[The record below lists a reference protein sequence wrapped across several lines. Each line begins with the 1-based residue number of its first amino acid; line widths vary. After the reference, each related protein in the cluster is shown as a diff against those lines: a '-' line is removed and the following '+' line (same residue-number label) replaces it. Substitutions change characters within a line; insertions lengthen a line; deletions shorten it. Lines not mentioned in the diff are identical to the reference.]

1 MKGTGRKTNQDLA
14 GRLLPIVLLMLPLL
28 ALNGGFLFLANIEFF
43 WQEKT
48 GQELARQE
56 LEALTAS
63 SEFDYQLAHH
73 AGQFLAQLEHS
84 ARMRTPEQKLKFIQ
98 SRYERIFP
106 DPLTEGT
113 VLAFSREEN
122 HKPFD
127 LVFSNKEDLSAKRVF
142 AMVFQHLVDESRNVE
157 PGNETRRQRER
168 LLQKLMGFGTRG
180 DIMATSQRGKASY
193 IIHNNRPHWFVWDY
207 LDLGDDG
214 MVGFMIFL
222 KYGREHKS
230 IGRFLALKECRK
242 RGNGLAGFVP
252 LLKDDK
258 KAVLFEKLA
267 RSRLFRS
274 WVNKNVPPIDQNL
287 HRWVQLGFPEEQTLG
302 NYKIFSYLGKNKTHL
317 SVFLLPEKQRQKMPR
332 WLWLINLSV
341 FPFIGLLALRGIL
354 LNQWPVL
361 NLSMRFLVL
370 YILMASLPL
379 SLVGIAASGYLYQ
392 FSFASQNEIAA
403 NLKNCLNQFDV
414 RKSQIQDAYRVSAE
428 QVFND
433 SILPELIKEYGLT
446 DNRVRDRIL
455 GFFRNRPDPLPLLGF
470 YLLDLSGKGL
480 QYYEGTTASRLDP
493 AFEVFKI
500 PIVRTLRKRF
510 AEKHPEIELPEFKV
524 SEVQKF
530 GELAYQSVS
539 SNDLAAETEK
549 RRTFPITRRLGVHTA
564 TQIHDFLTVNGKE
577 SVLIYIIW
585 DDSSLDARTMGITR
599 DYLGLSYP
607 DYSFIALRKTP
618 SGYEPVF
625 HPGRHV
631 DSDFLKYARTAA
643 DSASLRGGSVSRV
656 MGKYSFLAKPSQK
669 YSDAILVGAIDQY
682 FFHTK
687 MRNRLLGLALW
698 IIVALLAVIV
708 CVWLTSIF
716 IVRPISEMRYA
727 LESVSAG
734 NLSIRLKSERYDEL
748 GLLAEN
754 FSSMVKGIDD
764 RRKLAALLSDQAIE
778 AISGERFD
786 AGKKLKA
793 RSFEGVALVSDIRG
807 FTTICETMPAVRVT
821 EMLNDHFAAMARII
835 SLNGGRVYKFIGD
848 AIEAIF
854 PENENGNAADL
865 ALKAAIQMNHA
876 VNELNLK
883 RRREGLFQYQFG
895 VGLGM
900 GTFFSGQIGSED
912 TRIDY
917 AVIGEP
923 LVRAAELEA
932 CTKKCERIPVAVD
945 EKVKNVCG
953 DFCNFL
959 PIDSESS
966 GFEPSPD
973 AARLNLVLESSRNI
987 ASSGAQTAV
996 SDHGETFVIAGELK
1010 PAIRKTAFL
1019 LFTLFTILTVI
1030 AIVWGLSGRN
1040 EVRREAEQRNANE
1053 NIFGF
1058 VEQLKSDDAARMA
1071 FEIKMKRMI
1080 SRSEEKLNW
1089 DHRPNENE
1097 RIRKIVEDELKGLE
1111 KIGCPDPRA
1120 IVFHYDKDNFK
1131 SPDPEK
1137 LAKTI
1142 FAKNF
1147 QADKQRLFKA
1157 LACQKRNR
1165 YLKSLHTS
1173 FHRIYETKIEEM
1185 FGRDMTSEMLLHENF
1200 GSAMKI

>member
-1 MKGTGRKTNQDLA
+1 MKRAGKKANQDLA
-14 GRLLPIVLLMLPLL
+14 GRLLPIILCLLPLF
-28 ALNGGFLFLANIEFF
+28 ALNGGFLFLANIELF
-43 WQEKT
+43 WHEKT

-84 ARMRTPEQKLKFIQ
+84 ARMLTAEQKLKFIQ
-98 SRYERIFP
+98 SRYEKIFP
-106 DPLTEGT
+106 FPLTEGT
-113 VLAFSREEN
+113 VLAFSRKEN
-122 HKPFD
+122 QKPFN
-127 LVFSNKEDLSAKRVF
+127 LFFSNKDDLPAKRVF
-142 AMVFQHLVDESRNVE
+142 AMVFQHLVDESRNIE
-157 PGNETRRQRER
+157 QSGETKRQRER

-180 DIMATSQRGKASY
+180 EVMATSQRGKASY
-193 IIHNNRPHWFVWDY
+193 IIHQNRPHWFVWDY
-207 LDLGDDG
+207 LDLGDEG

-222 KYGREHKS
+222 KYGQEHKNL
-230 IGRFLALKECRK
+230 GRLLALKECRR

-267 RSRLFRS
+267 RSRLFRC
-274 WVNKNVPPIDQNL
+274 WVKNNVPPIDLNL
-287 HRWVQLGFPEEQTLG
+287 HRWVQLGFPEEQALG
-302 NYKIFSYLGKNKTHL
+302 SYKIFSYLGQNKTHL
-317 SVFLLPEKQRQKMPR
+317 SVFLLPEKQRQKMPL
-332 WLWLINLSV
+332 WLLLINLCVS
-341 FPFIGLLALRGIL
+341 PFIFLLAIRGII
-354 LNQWPVL
+354 LNQWPAM
-361 NLSMRFLVL
+361 NLSIRFLVL

-428 QVFND
+428 RVFND
-433 SILPELIKEYGLT
+433 STLPELIHKYGLT
-446 DNRVRDRIL
+446 DHRVRDRIL

-480 QYYEGTTASRLDP
+480 HYYEGTTASRLDP

-510 AEKHPEIELPEFKV
+510 AERHPEIELPEFKV

-607 DYSFIALRKTP
+607 NYSFIAMRKTP
-618 SGYEPVF
+618 SGFEPIF

-631 DSDFLKYARTAA
+631 DSDFLKYARIAA

-682 FFHTK
+682 FFHTR

-698 IIVALLAVIV
+698 IIVALLTVIA

-734 NLSIRLKSERYDEL
+734 NLSIRLKSDRCDEL

-754 FSSMVKGIDD
+754 FSSMVKGIDE

-786 AGKKLKA
+786 SGKKLQAK
-793 RSFEGVALVSDIRG
+793 SFEGVALVSDIRG
-807 FTTICETMPAVRVT
+807 FTTICETMPASRVT

-848 AIEAIF
+848 AVEAIF
-854 PENENGNAADL
+854 PENEEGSAADM

-876 VNELNLK
+876 VNELNRK
-883 RRREGLFQYQFG
+883 RTKEGLFPYQFG

-900 GTFFSGQIGSED
+900 GTFYSGQIGSED

-917 AVIGEP
+917 AVIGDP

-932 CTKKCERIPVAVD
+932 STKNCDKIPVAVD
-945 EKVKNVCG
+945 DKIRNVCR

-959 PIDSESS
+959 PIESDSS

-973 AARLNLVLESSRNI
+973 DATLN
-987 ASSGAQTAV
+987 
-996 SDHGETFVIAGELK
+996 
-1010 PAIRKTAFL
+1010 
-1019 LFTLFTILTVI
+1019 
-1030 AIVWGLSGRN
+1030 
-1040 EVRREAEQRNANE
+1040 
-1053 NIFGF
+1053 
-1058 VEQLKSDDAARMA
+1058 
-1071 FEIKMKRMI
+1071 MI
-1080 SRSEEKLNW
+1080 IDSTR
-1089 DHRPNENE
+1089 
-1097 RIRKIVEDELKGLE
+1097 
-1111 KIGCPDPRA
+1111 
-1120 IVFHYDKDNFK
+1120 
-1131 SPDPEK
+1131 
-1137 LAKTI
+1137 
-1142 FAKNF
+1142 
-1147 QADKQRLFKA
+1147 
-1157 LACQKRNR
+1157 
-1165 YLKSLHTS
+1165 
-1173 FHRIYETKIEEM
+1173 
-1185 FGRDMTSEMLLHENF
+1185 
-1200 GSAMKI
+1200 